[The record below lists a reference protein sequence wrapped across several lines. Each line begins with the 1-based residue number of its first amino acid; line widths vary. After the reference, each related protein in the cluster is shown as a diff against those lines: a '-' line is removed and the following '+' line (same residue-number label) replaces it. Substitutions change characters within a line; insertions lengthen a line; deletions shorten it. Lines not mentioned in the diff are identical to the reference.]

1 MAASQAVYVD
11 LDFKGNSLLGVRD
24 ALTGTTAA
32 PNMAQV
38 EALIDAVSAGVDGT
52 SVLAGDGLSGGG
64 TLDGDVTLNVVVGA
78 DSGLF
83 VDADQVWVNTGPGVY
98 RSAEGVSVRLGEG
111 IDFLGGTAGQ
121 PDENDYITVVA
132 AEGGGLEVIPGG
144 VKVSDGGIVDDHVS
158 SDAFILQGKIEG
170 TIGTNTRLNEDIVTL
185 VESINTLG
193 DEKADKTTQVLGGA
207 GLTAGGALDADVT
220 LSVDFGAGFIPDP
233 YTNSVTVN
241 LGVGLGFGTDVG
253 VDDDKFG
260 VIPDPDGGLQVG
272 AAGVG
277 IKDGG
282 VTDLMIGAKL
292 GALTDVKYSVTEDAA
307 VGDVVMK
314 DATGWV
320 AGKLVPA
327 AAGDIEG
334 SLTAGLTIKSG
345 VIVDGDISS
354 DAGILQGK
362 VEGTLTGNTRLN
374 EDIADLDASMVKLT
388 GNQTIAGVKTFSGSL
403 LVPLSP
409 TANAAAASK
418 EYVDQRSAGMDV
430 HASVLVA
437 TSAPILLDGSV
448 SVVDG
453 VTVADGDFVLVK
465 DQSDLTENGVYTVV
479 SGGPWTRRAEEGTE
493 GSLQPGSMV
502 YATSG
507 ANDAETVFACS
518 IEADAI
524 PWTPGTD
531 ANVWFVFT
539 TNTAVTAGDGILVTG
554 NVVSVGKGNGIA
566 LAADSV
572 SVEADPDGGLE
583 VKGTGVGIKTG
594 GVTDLMLGAKLGALT
609 DVKYSVSQ
617 PGVTDGFVLTYT
629 TADGWSA
636 AAVPASPLAGAGL
649 TLDGT
654 TGYAV
659 GAAAG
664 AGITVN
670 ADDVAVKVDSVDNS
684 IEVTST
690 VTTGGVRVKA
700 LGVTTGHIADG
711 AITDAK
717 VATLAGILQGKV
729 EGRLGGNT
737 LDKDIDALVAAD
749 AALDV
754 RVDALELKHPLV
766 ATVTGWTLAGD
777 VYTATVVPGPAG
789 GVPVARVDG
798 CVATLGI
805 CEGVA
810 GQYTVTSNFAFTTE
824 VVTLHFG

>member
-11 LDFKGNSLLGVRD
+11 LDLKNNSLLGVRD
-24 ALTGTTAA
+24 AVDPAAA
-32 PNMAQV
+32 PNLAQV
-38 EALIDAVSAGVDGT
+38 EALITDGGWTAAAATLAAGAGLVSAGKVLNVTAAPMSGISVGDDGVGVNLGAGLSHGPVDGGT
-52 SVLAGDGLSGGG
+52 TVNLGVGLGFGGVNDDSFG
-64 TLDGDVTLNVVVGA
+64 VV
-78 DSGLF
+78 
-83 VDADQVWVNTGPGVY
+83 P
-98 RSAEGVSVRLGEG
+98 
-111 IDFLGGTAGQ
+111 TA
-121 PDENDYITVVA
+121 A
-132 AEGGGLEVIPGG
+132 GGLEVGATGVG
-144 VKVSDGGIVDDHVS
+144 VKDGGILDIHVG
-158 SDAFILQGKIEG
+158 SDAGILQGKIEG
-170 TIGTNTRLNEDIVTL
+170 RINGNTRLDQDITAIVNAGAAT
-185 VESINTLG
+185 EAN
-193 DEKADKTTQVLGGA
+193 KADKATQVLGGA

-220 LSVDFGAGFIPDP
+220 LSVDFGAGVIPDP
-233 YTNSVTVN
+233 DTNSVTVN

-282 VTDLMIGAKL
+282 VTDLMLGAKL

-374 EDIADLDASMVKLT
+374 EDIADLDTSMVKLT

-729 EGRLGGNT
+729 EGRLSENNT

-754 RVDALELKHPLV
+754 RVDALELKHPPV

-805 CEGVA
+805 CESVA